1 MPGISRDKDIAL
13 TGHLCNKTAPC
24 IATARS
30 VFINGIRVL
39 RSGDKLKKHFIK
51 NPVTTGE
58 PPPPKCIPHKA
69 RVNRGSRT
77 VFAEGRPVARR
88 FDSAD
93 MKFVIGASR
102 NVFAG

>member
-1 MPGISRDKDIAL
+1 M
-13 TGHLCNKTAPC
+13 APC
-24 IATARS
+24 IASARS
-30 VFINGIRVL
+30 VFVNGIRVA
-39 RSGDKLKKHFIK
+39 RRGDRIKPHFIP
-51 NPVTTGE
+51 NFS
-58 PPPPKCIPHKA
+58 PPPKCIPHKA

-93 MKFVIGASR
+93 LGAMIGPSR